1 MLNDIKMDL
10 HVHTIASGHA
20 YSTIN
25 EIVQEA
31 NKKGIEAIAIAEH
44 GPNMPDSPHPFYF
57 GNIYSIPREINGVK
71 VFKGVE
77 ANIIDKEGN
86 LDLGKEYLDNLEFVA
101 AGLHPYTGYEGEKIE
116 ENTEAVTNAIK
127 SSEIDMIVH
136 PCDSRFPVNV
146 RELVQAASE
155 NNVILELNNR
165 SFIPTVDG
173 NYRGIR
179 ENAIEMA
186 ELAQNKGVWVG
197 LNSDTHHSSEV
208 GELKNGLKVAKEA
221 GLDKE
226 DIINTELSNL
236 RQFFEEKDRDL
247 RQKF

>member
-25 EIVQEA
+25 EIVEEA

-44 GPNMPDSPHPFYF
+44 GSNMPDSPHPFYF

-86 LDLGKEYLDNLEFVA
+86 IDLGKEYLDSLEFVA
-101 AGLHPYTGYEGEKIE
+101 AGLHPYTGYEGEKKE

-127 SSEIDMIVH
+127 NNEIDMIVH
-136 PCDSRFPVNV
+136 PCDSRFPINV
-146 RELVQAASE
+146 KKLVKAASE

-179 ENAIEMA
+179 ENAIKMA
-186 ELAQNKGVWVG
+186 ELAKNKDIWIAV
-197 LNSDTHHSSEV
+197 NSDIHHSSEV
-208 GELKNGLKVAKEA
+208 GELENSLKVAKEA
-221 GLDKE
+221 ALDKE
-226 DIINTELSNL
+226 NIINTELSNL
-236 RQFFEEKDRDL
+236 KKFFKEKDKNL